1 MTYPRFISDRLYSH
15 LGFPTFFETNQ
26 FFQIHFSM
34 KKIYSFLS
42 AMIIVFA
49 SHAQTF
55 SDATNLLPNSYH
67 SGNCTG
73 VADMNSDGL
82 DDIIILD
89 NSTDLKIAYQQPD
102 GSFTI
107 SSFGSVSGEQQWGMV
122 VGDIDNDGHMDVM
135 AGGHYDSVH
144 IINIDGPG
152 DYTVID
158 QDWASIFMQACN
170 FADINNDGWLDG
182 FACHDD
188 GESAILVNDGAGSM
202 GNGASLI
209 DLNFSSTDD
218 SGNYGTV
225 WSDIDRDGDID
236 CVIAKCRQFV
246 NDPYD
251 ARRTNVVLINDGNNN
266 YTNQAAARGLV
277 NLQQSWTVDMADV
290 DNDGDF
296 DCLLTTHS
304 GTLELYA
311 NDGNGYFTNVTAGSG
326 LEVSGFFLQAKMADM
341 DNDGFVDL
349 LHAGGSHRYF
359 RNNGDLTFSLVN
371 NTFPNGDTMHSFGIG
386 DLNNDGSLDV
396 YASYGDGYNDP
407 DMQNEDMLWLNNS
420 NNNNWITFDLE
431 GTASNKGAVG
441 ALVEIH
447 GSWGVQIRE
456 VRAGESYGIS
466 CSFNCHFGLGAANTV
481 EYAIVHWPSG
491 NAQVIDAPAINT
503 LHNITEVTCTPP
515 TAQISA
521 SGDVVMCPGESVTL
535 MVDNAGGDYQWSNGA
550 TSSSIVVATSGTYS
564 VNVWDAT
571 GCVGESNEIVVVV
584 EQDETPTVAINGDL
598 EFCEGYSVQL
608 VSSPGNAYLWSNGLT
623 TQAISVM
630 EAGTYSVTVT
640 GGCEELTSATTTVV
654 VFDSPNAPTAAD
666 MTITEA
672 SSVEL
677 TATGENLNWYD
688 AADATTAVGSGNSFV
703 TPVLT
708 GTTSYWVAGSTV
720 YGGLTGTGG
729 KSEQE
734 MGAEGVYHSNTGFY
748 LVFDASEDIIL
759 ETVKIFAETAG
770 TNREIQLVQGNVV
783 LATTTVD
790 IVAGENIVT
799 LNFNVS
805 AGTGYGL
812 KANTQNHGFWRDK
825 NLAVD
830 TPYNFPYDIDGL
842 ATITGTNV
850 NNVADQD
857 NYYYYFYD
865 WTVSTPSFTCEG
877 PREEVMVTLVGI
889 EELES
894 VTSLNVFPVPAGDV
908 LNVNFQSVNAD
919 AMQLVVYNAMGQIVM
934 SKNIL
939 TNTGTS
945 QLEISIAELAAGM
958 YQLEIVD
965 GQARSAIK
973 FVKQ

>member
-1 MTYPRFISDRLYSH
+1 M
-15 LGFPTFFETNQ
+15 
-26 FFQIHFSM
+26 
-34 KKIYSFLS
+34 
-42 AMIIVFA
+42 AM
-49 SHAQTF
+49 HAQTF
-55 SDATNLLPNSYH
+55 SDATNLLPSSYH

-89 NSTDLKIAYQQPD
+89 NSNELKIAYQQGD
-102 GSFTI
+102 GSFTV
-107 SSFGSVSGEQQWGMV
+107 SSFGTVSNEQQWGMC

-135 AGGHYDSVH
+135 VGGYYDAVH
-144 IINIDGPG
+144 IININGPG
-152 DYTVID
+152 DYTQID

-188 GESAILVNDGAGSM
+188 GHSAILANNGSGTLGDGTSWI
-202 GNGASLI
+202 NL
-209 DLNFSSTDD
+209 DFSATDD

-236 CVIAKCRQFV
+236 CMIAKCRQFV

-251 ARRTNVVLINDGNNN
+251 ARRTNVLLINDGNNN

-277 NLQQSWTVDMADV
+277 NLQQSWTTDMADV

-311 NDGNGYFTNVTAGSG
+311 NDGNGYFTNVTDGSG
-326 LEVSGFFLQAKMADM
+326 LAVPGFFLQAKMADM

-349 LHAGGSHRYF
+349 IHAGGSHRYF
-359 RNNGDLTFSLVN
+359 RNNGDMTFTLVN

-386 DLNNDGSLDV
+386 DLNHDGSLDV

-407 DMQNEDMLWLNNS
+407 DMQNEDMLWMNNG
-420 NNNNWITFDLE
+420 NNNNWIAFDLE
-431 GTASNKGAVG
+431 GTTSNKGAVG
-441 ALVEIH
+441 AIVEIH
-447 GSWGVQIRE
+447 GPWGVQIRE

-466 CSFNCHFGLGAANTV
+466 CSFNCHFGIGTSNVV

-503 LHNITEVTCTPP
+503 YHNISEVECTPP

-521 SGDVVMCPGESVTL
+521 NGDIVMCPGESVTL
-535 MVDNAGGDYQWSNGA
+535 QVDNAGGEYQWNNGS
-550 TSSSIVVATSGTYS
+550 TSASIVVTNSGTYS
-564 VNVWDAT
+564 VNVWDAL
-571 GCVGESNEIVVVV
+571 GCVGESNEINVIVQ
-584 EQDETPTVAINGDL
+584 QDEAPTVAANGVL
-598 EFCEGYSVQL
+598 EFCEGFSVQL

-623 TQAISVM
+623 SQAISVT
-630 EAGTYSVTVT
+630 EPGDYSVTVT
-640 GGCEELTSATTTVV
+640 GGCEQLTSSTTTIF
-654 VFDSPNAPTAAD
+654 VFDSPDAPSAAD
-666 MTITEA
+666 VTITE
-672 SSVEL
+672 SSAVEL

-688 AADATTAVGSGNSFV
+688 AADASVPVGSGNSFV

-720 YGGLTGTGG
+720 YGGAEGTGG
-729 KSEQE
+729 KSDQE
-734 MGAEGVYHSNTGFY
+734 LNAEGVYHNNTGFY
-748 LVFDASEDIIL
+748 LVFDANEDITL
-759 ETVKIFAETAG
+759 ESVKVFAESAG
-770 TNREIQLVQGNVV
+770 NNREIQLVQGNVV
-783 LATTTVD
+783 LASTTADV
-790 IVAGENIVT
+790 VAGENVLT
-799 LNFNVS
+799 LNFSVP

-825 NLAVD
+825 NLQVAA
-830 TPYNFPYDIDGL
+830 PYGFPYDLNGL

-850 NNVADQD
+850 NNPDDQD

-865 WTVSTPSFTCEG
+865 WTVSTPSFACEG
-877 PREEVMVTLVGI
+877 PREEVVVSLVGI

-894 VTSLNVFPVPAGDV
+894 VASLSVFPVPANDV
-908 LNVNFQSVNAD
+908 LNVSFQTITNE
-919 AMQLVVYNAMGQIVM
+919 AMQLVIYNAMGQAVM
-934 SKNIL
+934 TQNVFSNVGK
-939 TNTGTS
+939 S
-945 QLEISIAELAAGM
+945 QVDISVADLAAGV
-958 YQLEIVD
+958 YQLEIVK
-965 GQARSAIK
+965 GSARSATK